1 MLCMFECL
9 SQDFNVIDESG
20 NAGDARNWLNFRINV
35 VLLNKYN
42 VYCVIPQSSKP
53 PNTCKWGGP
62 KWQGILRLLLM
73 FLNRL
78 TVICKTKRNKT
89 KWNKTKGKSV
99 IFLEWLKL
107 SFCCENVCVYSLS
120 CVITWQCGIHYITKK
135 GHKRASIRIITK
147 CFPIINMPEPCNN
160 LIKANI
166 IMSCILSG
174 HSPNWIFKEEL
185 WNLAIESQI

>member
-1 MLCMFECL
+1 MLCMFEYL

-20 NAGDARNWLNFRINV
+20 NAGDSRNGWILELMLCHWISIMFIVLYLNLQS
-35 VLLNKYN
+35 LLTHVNE
-42 VYCVIPQSSKP
+42 VDQSGRVFCS
-53 PNTCKWGGP
+53 CS
-62 KWQGILRLLLM
+62 L

-78 TVICKTKRNKT
+78 TVICKTKRHKT

-147 CFPIINMPEPCNN
+147 
-160 LIKANI
+160 
-166 IMSCILSG
+166 
-174 HSPNWIFKEEL
+174 
-185 WNLAIESQI
+185 

>member
-1 MLCMFECL
+1 MFEYL

-20 NAGDARNWLNFRINV
+20 NAGDSRNGWILELMLCHWISIMFIVLYLNLQS
-35 VLLNKYN
+35 LLTHVNE
-42 VYCVIPQSSKP
+42 VDQSGRVFCS
-53 PNTCKWGGP
+53 CS
-62 KWQGILRLLLM
+62 L

-99 IFLEWLKL
+99 ICLEWLKL

>member
-1 MLCMFECL
+1 M
-9 SQDFNVIDESG
+9 S
-20 NAGDARNWLNFRINV
+20 
-35 VLLNKYN
+35 LNKYN

-53 PNTCKWGGP
+53 SNTCKWGGP
-62 KWQGILRLLLM
+62 KWQGILLLL
-73 FLNRL
+73 LVLRQANCNL
-78 TVICKTKRNKT
+78 QNKT
-89 KWNKTKGKSV
+89 KQNKMKQNERKICNLLGV
-99 IFLEWLKL
+99 
-107 SFCCENVCVYSLS
+107 SFCCENVCVCSLS

-166 IMSCILSG
+166 IMSFILSG

-185 WNLAIESQI
+185 WNLAIKSQI

>member
-1 MLCMFECL
+1 MFIVLYLNLQSLLTHVNEV
-9 SQDFNVIDESG
+9 DKSG
-20 NAGDARNWLNFRINV
+20 RVFCSCSL
-35 VLLNKYN
+35 
-42 VYCVIPQSSKP
+42 
-53 PNTCKWGGP
+53 
-62 KWQGILRLLLM
+62 

-99 IFLEWLKL
+99 IYLEWLKL

-166 IMSCILSG
+166 VMSCILSG
-174 HSPNWIFKEEL
+174 HSPFKEEL
-185 WNLAIESQI
+185 WNLAIKSQI